1 MTHKQNQ
8 KLGQQ
13 FVLPRCQE
21 SVYSM
26 PPVQYG
32 DVDPNMHKRKGAH
45 GQYISKVTSSM
56 NQHPIQKEKSEIIHK
71 NPNLSNFDR
80 RGHEFHSKQQPSG
93 PSDTLELSEA
103 SKSELNLRLQVNSSG
118 RVEQNS
124 KRNSGQD
131 VKTPPSASA
140 DDLN

>member
-1 MTHKQNQ
+1 
-8 KLGQQ
+8 
-13 FVLPRCQE
+13 
-21 SVYSM
+21 M